1 MKYSVSAFL
10 ALVPVLTIVAATPAE
25 KSAEAAARQY
35 ADCFK
40 SGRVAEAYAML
51 PASYQKDIVTVAT
64 SFGAKMDPEIWS
76 EACGIVGTLADVA
89 LAKADLVTAMIL
101 EKTPTASKTEV
112 SGAVV
117 KSATALKSLSAKLTL
132 DMIKSGNIKKIV
144 SLPEMSAVGAVSK
157 LAGEADDTAAVIG
170 AKELADGSVK
180 VSFKNAKGVVEE
192 TPFVKVEGSWVP
204 KDMAD
209 GWKEGVTEAKKN
221 IGSMKIDANMKQQ
234 LLSMSPMIKMGL
246 AGAKNATTKEQFQQ
260 SLMMPFFTV
269 MMTMGSQGGGDAGA
283 SPLPMMQ

>member
-64 SFGAKMDPEIWS
+64 SFGTKMDPEIWS
-76 EACGIVGTLADVA
+76 EACGIVGTLADVV
-89 LAKADLVTAMIL
+89 LAKAELVTAMII

-112 SGAVV
+112 TGAVV
-117 KSATALKSLSAKLTL
+117 KSATALKSLSTKLTL

-170 AKELADGSVK
+170 AKELADGSVN
-180 VSFKNAKGVVEE
+180 VSFKNANGVVEE